1 MQQTTMDR
9 WIEITEARRVCE
21 FAMAERPPAAPT
33 AVQAAPASLMTRLR
47 AMVIADTA
55 RLLAAFGPSTRSPT

>member
-21 FAMAERPPAAPT
+21 FAMAERPPVAP
-33 AVQAAPASLMTRLR
+33 AASLMTKLR

-55 RLLAAFGPSTRSPT
+55 RLVAAFAPSPRSPA

>member
-21 FAMAERPPAAPT
+21 FAMAERPPVAAP
-33 AVQAAPASLMTRLR
+33 AASLMTKLR
-47 AMVIADTA
+47 AMVIADRA
-55 RLLAAFGPSTRSPT
+55 RLVAAFGPSTRSPA